1 MTADETGAV
10 VIRRLH
16 RLVRH
21 GYRPWLGYDVA
32 SGLDAGIEL
41 RRKDGVATL
50 RADGSVLLSGPERV
64 IAADDPAAFDTAFAP
79 NTRNRRNLVRRLYE
93 IGVGAW

>member
-1 MTADETGAV
+1 MTDDERGAL

-32 SGLDAGIEL
+32 SGLDGEIEL
-41 RRKDGVATL
+41 RRKDGIATL

-64 IAADDPAAFDTAFAP
+64 IAADDSAAFDNAFAP

-93 IGVGAW
+93 IGIGAW